1 MVVVQAAG
9 CAPLVRAFEQG
20 AEHAQPWEGAATIA
34 AGIRVPAAIG
44 DYLVLKAIRES
55 GGTAL
60 AVSDDEIRAAQLEMA
75 REVGVYASLEGA
87 ATWAALKTLR
97 RNTFLAGNE
106 DVVLFNT
113 GMGLKNEAPAI
124 AK

>member
-1 MVVVQAAG
+1 
-9 CAPLVRAFEQG
+9 
-20 AEHAQPWEGAATIA
+20 
-34 AGIRVPAAIG
+34 
-44 DYLVLKAIRES
+44 
-55 GGTAL
+55 
-60 AVSDDEIRAAQLEMA
+60 MA

>member
-1 MVVVQAAG
+1 LRPLLAWPRQTHAPASAA
-9 CAPLVRAFEQG
+9 
-20 AEHAQPWEGAATIA
+20 
-34 AGIRVPAAIG
+34 
-44 DYLVLKAIRES
+44 S
-55 GGTAL
+55 
-60 AVSDDEIRAAQLEMA
+60 
-75 REVGVYASLEGA
+75 ASAEGA